1 MYPLAAAAA
10 VIDPENSVARVAT
23 FRTWFA
29 RGVIRYS
36 PDPAEG
42 VDADQAPARAG
53 VAGLLSRH
61 RVIQLAIAAQL
72 ADLGL
77 PPKEAADVAVAFSDT
92 AAPPRF
98 PGALF
103 PTGETTLC
111 VWREASGQIR
121 RRVLSH
127 AAIDGLERI
136 RQLLGG
142 AKPLTEAL
150 ITIDCRAVLRG
161 LEALIGSNSEGD
173 VL

>member
-1 MYPLAAAAA
+1 MYTLAAAAA
-10 VIDPENSVARVAT
+10 VIDPMNSVARVAT
-23 FRTWFA
+23 FRTWLA
-29 RGVIRYS
+29 RGIIRYS
-36 PDPAEG
+36 ET
-42 VDADQAPARAG
+42 DQAPARAG

-72 ADLGL
+72 VDLGL

-98 PGALF
+98 PGILF

-111 VWREASGQIR
+111 VWREASGEIR
-121 RRVLSH
+121 RRVLNH
-127 AAIDGLERI
+127 AATDGLDRI

-150 ITIDCRAVLRG
+150 IVIDCRAVLHG